1 MNTFITKQGSERKSI
16 LRPQQGAAAVEL
28 AILLPFLAVLVFGII
43 EFGLLLYNQ
52 QVITNASREG
62 ARAAIMGH
70 CPGAVGMV
78 RKTDAEIKQI
88 VTDYC
93 IDPNDTT
100 KKRLIT
106 FAPPAP
112 NDIQTTVNPSPT
124 DCTPGAE
131 ILGVW
136 TGGSGLTIGDDVTVA
151 VTYNYTFLV
160 PSLLGFGPTKLL
172 SARTAMKMMSA
183 P

>member
-1 MNTFITKQGSERKSI
+1 MKLTQHYENSGGKVI
-16 LRPQQGAAAVEL
+16 LQRQNGAAAVEL

-43 EFGLLLYNQ
+43 EVGLLLYNQ

-62 ARAAIMGH
+62 ARAAIVGH
-70 CPGAVGMV
+70 CPGAVGII
-78 RKTDAEIKQI
+78 RKTDAEIAQI

-93 IDPNDTT
+93 IDPDDTT

-106 FAPPAP
+106 FNATNNPPS
-112 NDIQTTVNPSPT
+112 TTVAPSPS
-124 DCTPGAE
+124 DCTPGHE
-131 ILGVW
+131 VLGVW
-136 TGGSGLTIGDDVTVA
+136 TGGSGLTVGDDVTVTT
-151 VTYNYTFLV
+151 TYNYKFLA

-172 SARTAMKMMSA
+172 RARTVMKMESA

>member
-1 MNTFITKQGSERKSI
+1 MI
-16 LRPQQGAAAVEL
+16 LKEQNGASAVEF
-28 AILLPFLAVLVFGII
+28 AILLPFLVLLVFGII

-62 ARAAIMGH
+62 ARAAIVGH
-70 CPGAVGMV
+70 CAD
-78 RKTDAEIKQI
+78 RLTDAKIGEI

-93 IDPNDTT
+93 IDPDDPT

-106 FAPPAP
+106 FATPNP
-112 NDIQTTVNPSPT
+112 NDIQTTVSPSRT
-124 DCTPGAE
+124 DCTPGSE
-131 ILGVW
+131 VLGVW
-136 TGGSGLTIGDDVTVA
+136 TGGSGMTVGDDVTVT

-160 PSLLGFGPTKLL
+160 PSILGFGPTKLL
-172 SARTAMKMMSA
+172 NARTVMKMESA